1 MNINE
6 ATDIL
11 KDHGFILEGMK
22 GTPYSEQGLKDLFI
36 EYGWKC
42 LETYERSGGVHFVFK
57 MKDTA
62 VDVFVKGERYECD
75 YYNVGEKK
83 PFKHTTNDF
92 NTIEDLFIKVVFG
105 Q

>member
-83 PFKHTTNDF
+83 PFKHTTKDF